1 MECSESA
8 VVSEGGL
15 GAPNVI
21 FKGQLADGKSVAIKK
36 FPRREWKDAEAF
48 IVSVELVYFAPAQAQ
63 PLK

>member
-21 FKGQLADGKSVAIKK
+21 FKGQLADGKSVAI
-36 FPRREWKDAEAF
+36 
-48 IVSVELVYFAPAQAQ
+48 
-63 PLK
+63 